1 MTSGEGFS
9 DNQGALPSALDPVR
23 NWFSKDSGERP
34 WFKKKRFVIP
44 MGLLV
49 LLAIASGLSDD
60 EADLEASNDPSLD
73 AGEESSDQAGA
84 VDSSAPDTNAEDES
98 DQSSSTATVPDT
110 TTTAG
115 SSDAE
120 DESDQSSSTATVRD
134 TTTTAAPGQPVQAP
148 EASATQALLDSLRVE
163 VEPARVG
170 YDRDLFDHW
179 SDVDGDSCNTRYE
192 VLAAESL
199 EPVQTSDGCRP
210 TSGLWISAFDGT
222 STTNPRS
229 FDIDHLV
236 PLAEAWDSGAH
247 SWSSSRREAFAND
260 ETSPL
265 TLIAVSASS
274 NRSKGDRDPAEWL
287 PPSVEYRCE
296 YVASWVSVKARWELS
311 IDPAEKTAIES
322 VLAGCSGT
330 AEQPA
335 TTVPPTTAP
344 PTTASPTTAPPT
356 TAPPTTAPPTT
367 APPTTAPPTTAPPTT
382 APIANPGD
390 SRNCSDFSTQSEAQA
405 WFDTY
410 FPLYGDVARLD
421 GNNDG
426 VACESLP

>member
-1 MTSGEGFS
+1 MNPSTASGKGAG
-9 DNQGALPSALDPVR
+9 DNRTALRSASEPVR
-23 NWFSKDSGERP
+23 TWFANGPGERP
-34 WFKKKRFVIP
+34 WFKKKRFVVPI
-44 MGLLV
+44 GLLV
-49 LLAIASGLSDD
+49 LLAIASGFSDD
-60 EADLEASNDPSLD
+60 AADLEVANEPLIPAD
-73 AGEESSDQAGA
+73 EEVSDEDGA
-84 VDSSAPDTNAEDES
+84 VGSSAPETEFEEEPDEAPS
-98 DQSSSTATVPDT
+98 AATVPEA

-115 SSDAE
+115 SSGAE
-120 DESDQSSSTATVRD
+120 DESGQESSAASD
-134 TTTTAAPGQPVQAP
+134 PETTTTTIPSQPVQVPDSALAP
-148 EASATQALLDSLRVE
+148 GASGAQALLDSLRVE
-163 VEPARVG
+163 AEPARVG

-179 SDVDGDSCNTRYE
+179 SDVDGDGCNTRYE
-192 VLAAESL
+192 VLTAESL
-199 EPVQTSDGCRP
+199 EPVETSDGCRP
-210 TSGLWISAFDGT
+210 TGGLWISAFDGT
-222 STTNPRS
+222 TTTSPRS

-335 TTVPPTTAP
+335 TTVPPTTVP
-344 PTTASPTTAPPT
+344 PTTVPPTTVPPT
-356 TAPPTTAPPTT
+356 TAPPTTAPV
-367 APPTTAPPTTAPPTT
+367 
-382 APIANPGD
+382 ANPGD
-390 SRNCSDFSTQSEAQA
+390 TRNCSDFSTQAEAQA

-426 VACESLP
+426 VPCESLP

>member
-1 MTSGEGFS
+1 MASGKRAS
-9 DNQGALPSALDPVR
+9 DDRRALPSALDPVR
-23 NWFSKDSGERP
+23 NWVSKNSGERP

-44 MGLLV
+44 IGLLV
-49 LLAIASGLSDD
+49 LLAIASGFSDD
-60 EADLEASNDPSLD
+60 AADLEASNDPSMA
-73 AGEESSDQAGA
+73 AGEEPLDQAGA
-84 VDSSAPDTNAEDES
+84 VDSSAPETDAEDES
-98 DQSSSTATVPDT
+98 GQLSSTAAVPET

-115 SSDAE
+115 SSDAG
-120 DESDQSSSTATVRD
+120 DESGQLSSTATVPE
-134 TTTTAAPGQPVQAP
+134 TTTSAAAPSQPAQVPASSLAP

-163 VEPARVG
+163 AEPARVG

-192 VLAAESL
+192 VLTTESL
-199 EPVQTSDGCRP
+199 EPVETSDGCRP
-210 TSGLWISAFDGT
+210 TSGLWLSAFDGT
-222 STTNPRS
+222 TTTNPRS

-247 SWSSSRREAFAND
+247 SWSSFRREAFAND

-274 NRSKGDRDPAEWL
+274 NRSKSDRDPAEWL
-287 PPSVEYRCE
+287 PTSVGYRCE

-311 IDPAEKTAIES
+311 IDPTEKTAIQS
-322 VLAGCSGT
+322 VLDGCYGA

-335 TTVPPTTAP
+335 TTAQ
-344 PTTASPTTAPPT
+344 PTTAPPT

-367 APPTTAPPTTAPPTT
+367 APPTTAPPE
-382 APIANPGD
+382 NPGD
-390 SRNCSDFSTQSEAQA
+390 TKNCGDFSTQAQAQA

-426 VACESLP
+426 VPCESLP

>member
-1 MTSGEGFS
+1 MASGKRAGE
-9 DNQGALPSALDPVR
+9 NRTALPSALDPVR
-23 NWFSKDSGERP
+23 NWFSKSSGERP
-34 WFKKKRFVIP
+34 WFKKKRFVVPIS
-44 MGLLV
+44 LLV
-49 LLAIASGLSDD
+49 LLAIASGFSDD
-60 EADLEASNDPSLD
+60 AADLETSN
-73 AGEESSDQAGA
+73 ESSMAADEEAPDEDGA
-84 VDSSAPDTNAEDES
+84 VDSSAPEADAEAES
-98 DQSSSTATVPDT
+98 EQSSSTATVPET

-115 SSDAE
+115 SSDPEAE
-120 DESDQSSSTATVRD
+120 SEQSSSTATVPE
-134 TTTTAAPGQPVQAP
+134 TTTTAIAPSDQPAQVPDPETAA
-148 EASATQALLDSLRVE
+148 EASAAQVLLDSLRVE
-163 VEPARVG
+163 AEPARVG

-199 EPVQTSDGCRP
+199 EPAEKSDGCRP

-222 STTNPRS
+222 TTTNPRS

-236 PLAEAWDSGAH
+236 PLAEAWDSGAR

-322 VLAGCSGT
+322 VLSGCSGT

-335 TTVPPTTAP
+335 ATTPPTTV
-344 PTTASPTTAPPT
+344 PPT

-367 APPTTAPPTTAPPTT
+367 APP
-382 APIANPGD
+382 ANPGD
-390 SRNCSDFSTQSEAQA
+390 TKNCSDFSTQAQAQA
-405 WFDTY
+405 WFDT
-410 FPLYGDVARLD
+410 
-421 GNNDG
+421 
-426 VACESLP
+426 